1 MGDDITIGVT
11 EIVNNIEVAAQP
23 NDQIVDISV
32 IDNADDVT
40 LNITPTVIEINI
52 NKGSSYAKWGDILG
66 TLSDQTDLQS
76 ALDLKANLVGGKV
89 PASEL
94 PSYVDDIIEVA
105 NYAALPT
112 TGETGKIYVT
122 LDNNKI
128 YRWSGSIYIE
138 IAANNAVWGSITGTL
153 SSQTDLQNAL
163 NAKFDDPT
171 GDTTQYIA
179 GDGSLI
185 TFPVA
190 GQAGTLVRQVRNTT
204 GATLTKGTI
213 VYINGANGNKPTIAK
228 AIATGDSTSAQTF
241 GMLQADLANNSNGYV
256 VCVGDI
262 VGLDTSA
269 ITEGTQLYLSSTTAG
284 AYTTTKQVAPAHLV
298 YIGVVTRS
306 HPTLGQIEVN
316 IQNGYELDEIHDV
329 LITSKSNN
337 QFLVY
342 ESASSLWKNKSLG
355 TVLAGTSSQF
365 LKGDGSLDSNTYALT
380 SQLHDAVTIG
390 TANGL
395 SLSTQVLSLGLASSS
410 ANGALSSTDWTTFN
424 GKQAALNGTGFV
436 KISGTTISY
445 DNSTY
450 ALDSVVVKLS
460 GSQTISGV
468 KTFSNMP
475 ILSAAS
481 GVNGQIVYADASNQL
496 KTITNFKYNDATGVL
511 TTQLGDLGSNAY
523 TSTAYVPTARTLT
536 INGTT
541 FDLSA
546 NRSWT
551 ISAGI
556 SGSGTT
562 GKIPLYTGSTALGDS
577 SFTEFSTY
585 VNLTKPLTIAYSTA
599 TSGQG
604 LNLSLNNSG
613 STGTTL
619 YLYNAGTG
627 NLAQFQKSDNTTAF
641 LINASGNV
649 GIGTSSPYAKLEI
662 VGAATTYSNSP
673 SIVLTD
679 NAGTSD
685 SRRWL
690 IGNVATDYGSL
701 NFAVSSTNSDA
712 PTNSKMTITKAG
724 NVGIGTTSPVSALQ
738 VGSGTVSSIPSWVKI
753 LSTGS
758 SDTGIA
764 SAINNKAIYL
774 YNNGSTLKLDA
785 YDYSASAAL
794 DVQIGGNGGKILLSG
809 GNVGIGTTSP
819 ISPLTVQANSSA
831 QGITILN
838 RSSDDFANLN
848 FYNYAGNS
856 PLGGIGNS
864 NGRIRIMSGGIGDT
878 YERLTISSGGNVG
891 IGTAIPSTIL
901 SVEGTNQIS
910 HKYNGGG
917 GSSAPLYIGQ
927 FDSSGNVSIN
937 NAANA
942 DLWIGTNNSRA
953 MTIKSGGNVLIG
965 TTANTYVSR
974 LVLDGAVDNNTLECK
989 HTGTGSVYNVI
1000 FVNGNGYVGDIR
1012 TNGSSTSFNTTSDY
1026 RLKQDLQPINGLDL
1040 VSQIKVYNYQWK
1052 VDESRSYGVL
1062 AHELQE
1068 VVPQAVSGEKD
1079 AEEMQS
1085 VDYSKLVPILV
1096 QAIQE
1101 LKAEI
1106 EILKTK

>member
-11 EIVNNIEVAAQP
+11 EIVNNIEVTAQP

-94 PSYVDDIIEVA
+94 PSYVDDVVEVA

-128 YRWSGSIYIE
+128 YRWSGSTYIE
-138 IAANNAVWGSITGTL
+138 IAANSAIWGAITGTL

-163 NAKFDDPT
+163 NAKFNNPT

-204 GATLTKGTI
+204 GSTLTKGTI

-228 AIATGDSTSAQTF
+228 AIATSDSTSAQTF
-241 GMLQADLANNSNGYV
+241 GILQADIANNSNGYV

-262 VGLDTSA
+262 IGLDTSA

-306 HPTLGQIEVN
+306 HPTQGQIEVK

-395 SLSTQVLSLGLASSS
+395 SLSTQVLSLGIASSS

-424 GKQAALNGTGFV
+424 AKQTALNGTGFV

-450 ALDSVVVKLS
+450 ALDSAVVKLS

-481 GVNGQIVYADASNQL
+481 NVNGQIVYADASNQL

-523 TSTAYVPTARTLT
+523 TSTAYTPTARTLT

-649 GIGTSSPYAKLEI
+649 GIGTTSPIDYQVYGYGANIENRGGRGGGFVSTDSGATNRMVFSVDSSAA
-662 VGAATTYSNSP
+662 VGMVKTVTNTP
-673 SIVLTD
+673 LTFGVND
-679 NAGTSD
+679 SEKMRITS
-685 SRRWL
+685 
-690 IGNVATDYGSL
+690 G
-701 NFAVSSTNSDA
+701 
-712 PTNSKMTITKAG
+712 G

-809 GNVGIGTTSP
+809 GDVGIGTSSP
-819 ISPLTVQANSSA
+819 SYKLDVAGVGRFLGTTPLTLERSGSTKYTFSLGASNDFYINNVNIGSTPLSILSSNSVVIS
-831 QGITILN
+831 
-838 RSSDDFANLN
+838 NLGTGLV
-848 FYNYAGNS
+848 Y
-856 PLGGIGNS
+856 S
-864 NGRIRIMSGGIGDT
+864 NGGA
-878 YERLTISSGGNVG
+878 LTSTN
-891 IGTAIPSTIL
+891 PS
-901 SVEGTNQIS
+901 
-910 HKYNGGG
+910 
-917 GSSAPLYIGQ
+917 
-927 FDSSGNVSIN
+927 
-937 NAANA
+937 
-942 DLWIGTNNSRA
+942 
-953 MTIKSGGNVLIG
+953 
-965 TTANTYVSR
+965 
-974 LVLDGAVDNNTLECK
+974 DN
-989 HTGTGSVYNVI
+989 
-1000 FVNGNGYVGDIR
+1000 
-1012 TNGSSTSFNTTSDY
+1012 
-1026 RLKQDLQPINGLDL
+1026 RLKDNIVSLNYGLNEILQLRPVSYNWKDDKINQGKQFGFIAQEVQEVMPELVKEFETEEGNRLGLDKEGIYAAL
-1040 VSQIKVYNYQWK
+1040 VNAIKEQQKQI
-1052 VDESRSYGVL
+1052 E
-1062 AHELQE
+1062 
-1068 VVPQAVSGEKD
+1068 
-1079 AEEMQS
+1079 
-1085 VDYSKLVPILV
+1085 
-1096 QAIQE
+1096 E
-1101 LKAEI
+1101 LKKLI
-1106 EILKTK
+1106 NK